1 MALSVLILDDATE
14 TLQLLAE
21 FLRHRGCQVYTA
33 DNGLTGVEMAKL
45 YRPDIVLTD
54 VLLPGLSGFRIV
66 DRLKNHPEY
75 HPRVV
80 LMSALDAPLYRDYA
94 SALGADGFLHKPFTL
109 RQLLDSVHQL
119 CPAAV
124 EAELAQDDPTA
135 EVEADAIV
143 LS

>member
-1 MALSVLILDDATE
+1 MVLSVLILDDHSE
-14 TLQLLAE
+14 TLQQVAE

-33 DNGLTGVEMAKL
+33 DNGLAGLELAKL

-54 VLLPGLSGFRIV
+54 ILLPGLSGFRIV
-66 DRLKNHPEY
+66 DRLKNDPEY
-75 HPRVV
+75 HPWVV
-80 LMSALDAPLYRDYA
+80 LMSVLDAPLYRAYA
-94 SALGADGFLHKPFTL
+94 NALGADAFLHKPFTL
-109 RQLLDSVHQL
+109 RQLLESVHHL

-124 EAELAQDDPTA
+124 EAELAQDDTTA